1 MYVHIYY
8 IYIYI
13 IYNKMIILYII
24 YDNIV
29 YIFQYFFALVSF
41 SFPDTVSGASVLFPD
56 VW

>member
-41 SFPDTVSGASVLFPD
+41 SFSDTVSGASVLFPD